1 VALARLLEYLASAF
15 AVMQRKLCFIGPG
28 MFCHRWT
35 GPERNVTDAKRPRTL
50 RSQARLRSCA
60 ESVARNDV
68 ETNISASEESHRN
81 ATSEGAGTEAKPAV
95 SQSERMAKLLGRN
108 VEDDRKAQKEQS
120 RVLKEEFVTK
130 QRDNRRASIAAV
142 FVGVAAS
149 LLSHVNP
156 FDPSAVL
163 QHLEERSAPITVI
176 GNGKPTLLDVYAEW
190 CTNCKAMAS
199 GLYDLELS
207 ELGQNV
213 NFITLNADN
222 PKIADLLE
230 RFEVDGVPHFALLDK
245 SGQVR
250 ATFVGNIPVRVLEDD
265 LAALSEGQERLPYP
279 GIDYSEL
286 LGGKSR

>member
-1 VALARLLEYLASAF
+1 
-15 AVMQRKLCFIGPG
+15 MHRKLCFIGPSI
-28 MFCHRWT
+28 FCRRWT
-35 GPERNVTDAKRPRTL
+35 SPERNVTDAKRPRTQ

-60 ESVARNDV
+60 EPVTPNDIDI
-68 ETNISASEESHRN
+68 NIRSQKESRIN
-81 ATSEGAGTEAKPAV
+81 TTSESAGTEDKGAV

-130 QRDNRRASIAAV
+130 QRDNRRAAIAAV

-156 FDPSAVL
+156 FDPIAVL

-190 CTNCKAMAS
+190 CTNCKTMAS
-199 GLYDLELS
+199 SLYDLELS

-245 SGQVR
+245 SGQIR

-265 LAALSEGQERLPYP
+265 LAALAGGQEELPYP
-279 GIDYSEL
+279 GIDYSAL
-286 LGGKSR
+286 LRGESS